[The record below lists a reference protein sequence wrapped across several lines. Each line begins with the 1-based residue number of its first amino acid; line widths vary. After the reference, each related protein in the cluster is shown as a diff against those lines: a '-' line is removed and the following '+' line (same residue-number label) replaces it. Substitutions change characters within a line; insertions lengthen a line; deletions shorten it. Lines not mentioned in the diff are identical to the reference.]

1 LSSFLNLLLIYAVSL
16 LLNATQAPKLQVLIE
31 RMVRPIKTKEATLA
45 ISVKTTG
52 SLSANGVK
60 MLVYGQAGAGKT
72 SLIRTLPDPIVLSA
86 EGGLLSIQDADL
98 PFIEIASMDDLKEAF
113 EWMSTTEGMKF
124 KSVALD
130 SISEIAEVVLNHEK
144 KIAKDPRQAYGAM
157 QEQMADI
164 IRAFRDLPGRHVYM
178 SAKLEKS
185 TDEMGRILYAPSM
198 PGNKTG
204 QSLPYFFDEVLA
216 LRVEKD
222 ADGNTQRA
230 IMCDSDGLWLA
241 KDRSGK
247 LGAWEAPDLG
257 EIIAKIGGAS

>member
-1 LSSFLNLLLIYAVSL
+1 
-16 LLNATQAPKLQVLIE
+16 
-31 RMVRPIKTKEATLA
+31 MA
-45 ISVKTTG
+45 ISVKSTR

-72 SLIRTLPDPIVLSA
+72 SLIRTLPSPIVLSA

-98 PFIEIASMDDLKEAF
+98 PYIEIGSMADLMEAYD
-113 EWMSTTEGMKF
+113 WLLSPEGEQYQ
-124 KSVALD
+124 SIALD
-130 SISEIAEVVLNHEK
+130 SISEIAEVVLNAEK
-144 KIAKDPRQAYGAM
+144 KTAKDPRQAYGAM
-157 QEQMADI
+157 QEQMADA
-164 IRAFRDLPGRHVYM
+164 IRAFRDLPGRHIYM

-257 EIIAKIGGAS
+257 EIIAKIGGKA

>member
-1 LSSFLNLLLIYAVSL
+1 V
-16 LLNATQAPKLQVLIE
+16 
-31 RMVRPIKTKEATLA
+31 A
-45 ISVKTTG
+45 INVKNTSG
-52 SLSANGVK
+52 LSASGVK

-86 EGGLLSIQDADL
+86 EGGLLSIQDANL
-98 PFIEIASMDDLKEAF
+98 PYIEINSMDDLKEAYT
-113 EWMSTTEGMKF
+113 WMGTPEGLRY

-164 IRAFRDLPGRHVYM
+164 IRAFRDLPERHIYM
-178 SAKLEKS
+178 SAKLEK
-185 TDEMGRILYAPSM
+185 TQDEMGRVLYAPSM

-247 LGAWEAPDLG
+247 LSAWEAPDLG

>member
-1 LSSFLNLLLIYAVSL
+1 
-16 LLNATQAPKLQVLIE
+16 
-31 RMVRPIKTKEATLA
+31 MA
-45 ISVKTTG
+45 INVKTTG

-60 MLVYGQAGAGKT
+60 VLVYGQAGAGKT
-72 SLIRTLPDPIVLSA
+72 SLIKTLPSPIVLSA

-98 PFIEIASMDDLKEAF
+98 PFIEIASMTDLQEAYKWLTEADDAKAY
-113 EWMSTTEGMKF
+113 

-130 SISEIAEVVLNHEK
+130 SISEIAEVVLNAEK
-144 KIAKDPRQAYGAM
+144 KATKDPRQAYGAM

-178 SAKLEKS
+178 SAKLEK
-185 TDEMGRILYAPSM
+185 TQDEMGRVLYAPSM

-204 QSLPYFFDEVLA
+204 QALPYFFDEVLA

-222 ADGNTQRA
+222 GDGNTQRA
-230 IMCDSDGLWLA
+230 LMCDSDGLWLA

-247 LGAWEAPDLG
+247 LDMWEAPDLSAVF
-257 EIIAKIGGAS
+257 AKIGGKA